1 MKNEFKEPE
10 PVKKKKRSKKVR
22 KPRGESRLGK
32 ALRSVLDGSILTR
45 ENVVRLIPF
54 VLFLTGIC
62 VFYIA
67 NSHYADKNIREANRL
82 RREINSLEVEYLST
96 ESEKST
102 VNQQSELAARLDSIG
117 VKESVIPPKKIFANG
132 E

>member
-1 MKNEFKEPE
+1 MKNEFKEP
-10 PVKKKKRSKKVR
+10 VKEKKQKASKKAR

-32 ALRSVLDGSILTR
+32 ALRSILDGSILTR

-54 VLFLTGIC
+54 VLFLTGIS

-82 RREINSLEVEYLST
+82 RKEINSLEAEFLST

-102 VNQQSELAARLDSIG
+102 VNQQSELAVRLDSTG
-117 VKESVIPPKKIFANG
+117 VKESVIPPTKIFVNG